1 MVKNTPSAISFT
13 TIGSHLD
20 ERPATPFQSQPV
32 QNEFSV
38 QPVAPETPAQPEVA
52 QEPVQNDPVSTE
64 ENL

>member
-20 ERPATPFQSQPV
+20 EAAATPFQSQPV
-32 QNEFSV
+32 QSEFSV
-38 QPVAPETPAQPEVA
+38 QPVAPEAPAKPEVS
-52 QEPVQNDPVSTE
+52 QEPVRSDSVSTE